1 MRFTFSTL
9 LDVLVQNMQLKGIAH
24 NYEYFLTLVFPLQE
38 KKGPSTDKEDFEKH
52 LRGDESKFIN
62 SMI

>member
-1 MRFTFSTL
+1 MDPGRLIITRADCTFSAL
-9 LDVLVQNMQLKGIAH
+9 CVSISVCW
-24 NYEYFLTLVFPLQE
+24 YVFLQE
-38 KKGPSTDKEDFEKH
+38 KKGPSTDKEHFETH